1 MNYTYKEKKGK
12 QKKKVST
19 IDYPIVTDEKKGKLI
34 ISSELEEQIDT
45 FHAIAGAT
53 EWSGILLYVIK
64 EGDISKP
71 ESLVIE
77 VKGIFPMDI
86 GTPGYTEYDY
96 DERTLDMYD
105 LYPDALTEEWRLG
118 HIHTHHG
125 MQAYFSG
132 TDLQELR
139 DNIDN
144 HAYYLSLIV
153 NFDKKYCAKLCIK
166 GEREV
171 KESSVL
177 KYTGLFSSKKSNKKS
192 NSTKIETIV
201 YNADLDIEMPE
212 KNEDISFIGEILKLK
227 KKSYTSSWSKNNNYA
242 RYEKYAPKGLDGW
255 GHVDNPAHNTHCPEG
270 VAWGSPEHLNSNK
283 TNGTQV
289 SLWDDTRDKEKDM
302 LNTSVNHIISF
313 VTKLITVD
321 TTFVKDKN
329 EDFNTFLSHYNK
341 KYLNMTQADKMMYKQ
356 YMAENIDKISEIGL
370 DWKRSD
376 IEVQDLLEDSV
387 TFLDNL
393 SFGTSNRKEKEA
405 LASLTSDII
414 LDYLNLIYF

>member
-118 HIHTHHG
+118 HIHTHHS

-227 KKSYTSSWSKNNNYA
+227 KKSSNYSWSKSNADYRKDREDWGNS
-242 RYEKYAPKGLDGW
+242 KYTPKGLDGW
-255 GHVDNPAHNTHCPEG
+255 DHSNKYCPERENFSHG
-270 VAWGSPEHLNSNK
+270 KA
-283 TNGTQV
+283 NGTQV
-289 SLWDDTRDKEKDM
+289 SLWDDTRDKEKDI
-302 LNTSVNHIISF
+302 LNTSLNHIISF

-405 LASLTSDII
+405 LASLTSDVI